1 MMGMNDQE
9 LMASS
14 TALKGA
20 KKELRSLMK
29 AKLAEISQE
38 PISSQSNSHQPLFPN
53 ILIISGDTVFKSIQN
68 FKPYQESKRIGIYL
82 SMPGGEIQTDPI
94 VRHALSVGKKVFVPY
109 LHKLQNPPPDAP
121 KSVMDM
127 VDLRSLMDYETLKRD
142 SWRIPTIDA
151 GTVDEREHVLTN
163 GSEKLDLVL
172 MPGVAFDVDPKSG
185 FIRRLGHGKGFYD
198 YFLHRYR
205 EGQSSQIKEPS
216 ETPGTDV
223 LLYGLALEEQYLNSG
238 TGVSIPVGE
247 HDSLLH
253 GLLLGN
259 GKTLVGPISAK

>member
-1 MMGMNDQE
+1 MAGMNDQE

-14 TALKGA
+14 AALKVA

-29 AKLAEISQE
+29 AKFSNISHE
-38 PISSQSNSHQPLFPN
+38 SISSQS
-53 ILIISGDTVFKSIQN
+53 DAVFKSIQT
-68 FKPYQESKRIGIYL
+68 FKPYQDSKRIGIYL
-82 SMPGGEIQTDPI
+82 SMPEGEIQTDPI
-94 VRHALSVGKKVFVPY
+94 VRHALSTGKKVFVPF
-109 LHKLQNPPPDAP
+109 LHRVQNPLPDTP

-127 VDLRSLMDYETLKRD
+127 VDLCSLTDYEILEQD
-142 SWRIPTIDA
+142 SWGIPTIDA
-151 GTVDEREHVLTN
+151 ETVDEREHVLEK
-163 GSEKLDLVL
+163 GSEKLDLIL

-205 EGQSSQIKEPS
+205 EVQGSQVEHPS
-216 ETPGTDV
+216 KTLGTDV
-223 LLYGLALEEQYLNSG
+223 LLYGLALKEQFLNSESG
-238 TGVSIPVGE
+238 ASIPVGE

-259 GKTLVGPISAK
+259 DEVLKGPMSAK